1 MATVPE
7 ARPHRGRERERQVR
21 ALFSAIAPRYD
32 LLNHVLSLNRDRWW
46 RRVAVDGLGTL
57 DGDPSARV
65 LDACAGTLDLSLELA
80 GRAGFE
86 GRIVALDFAR
96 PMLVE
101 GARKLD
107 GRGVRLVCGD
117 GLALPFPSGTFDGAM
132 VAFGVRNLSDPDAGL
147 RELAR
152 VLRPGGR
159 LVVLEFST
167 PPGRLIQ
174 AFYLLYFRHVLPVVG
189 RIVSG
194 HRWAYAYLPES
205 VREFPGPEDL
215 ARRLGAAGLRDVDW
229 AYLTGGIAALH
240 RGRKPG

>member
-57 DGDPSARV
+57 GGDPSARV